1 MRDFPYITLGKI
13 LETINSKVTKP
24 FLKRPTYYRLEKSLG
39 LPKGKRTTSKTKWR
53 VYSTEEFRLIIQK
66 IMKEYRLK

>member
-1 MRDFPYITLGKI
+1 MLPRLSRGSFKGGVYKIRDFPYITLGKI

-39 LPKGKRTTSKTKWR
+39 LPKGKRTTSKT
-53 VYSTEEFRLIIQK
+53 
-66 IMKEYRLK
+66 